1 MSKVYSK
8 EEREQALKLAKEI
21 GVTAAGRQLG
31 INTNA
36 ISNWKNRKP
45 KAVKEAEGQS
55 EGELRVENTRLKKE
69 LAEKAEEVEILQA
82 ALGFFAKSRKK

>member
-8 EEREQALKLAKEI
+8 EEREQALKLASEI

-31 INTNA
+31 INPNA

-45 KAVKEAEGQS
+45 KPNAADGLSVD
-55 EGELRVENTRLKKE
+55 ELCTENLRLKKE

-82 ALGFFAKSRKK
+82 ALGFFAKGRKK